1 MIRRVRTFAQST
13 VRDRTWSWLVDL
25 TVFTG
30 VVVVLYA
37 LTVITRYWFS
47 APVVEAVIRRS
58 PTALP
63 VYAFYSLVRM
73 ATAYVLS
80 LAFALVYGYIA
91 AYNKR
96 AEALMIAILDVLQ
109 SIPVLS
115 FLPGVMLAMV
125 ALIPTRQLGLE
136 LGSIILIFTGQV
148 WNMAFSFYSSLK
160 AIPRELREATR
171 IFGFSRWQ
179 RFFQLELPFST
190 IGLVW
195 NSMVSVAQGWFFLM
209 LCEMFVLNKR
219 DFRLPGLGSYLQT
232 AANNGDTQAM
242 VWGLAA
248 LVGVIVLLDQLLWR
262 PLIIWSDKFKFEQV
276 ESTAPPRSPLLALL
290 SNSTVL
296 RTVRQ
301 RVMEPLS
308 ERLVTYLAQGH
319 PTLGR
324 CPTPAAAGQSGPSAN
339 LALDTEADTG
349 APHMPQSANVG
360 SPANVGSFAAR
371 SARTLGTLAVAALG
385 LLALY
390 AIVKAILVLSTVS
403 HAELTLT
410 LRSAA
415 ATLLRVTLSLLIA
428 LAWTVPVGVAIGFHP
443 RLARYAQPI
452 AQIAASVPATALFP
466 ILLLALIRM
475 GGGIN
480 TASILLMLLGTQWY
494 ILFNVIAGAL
504 AIPSDLRDVSSI
516 FRFNLRE
523 RWMTVILPGI
533 FPYLITGLVTASGG
547 AWNASIVAEYF
558 RLQDHTYSTLG
569 LGAQI
574 NRATDTGSQSLLLLS
589 TVIMAAMVVT
599 INRLLWKPLFRLCE
613 SRYRLD
619 A

>member
-1 MIRRVRTFAQST
+1 MRRVRTFAQSA
-13 VRDRTWSWLVDL
+13 VPARTWTLLVDIA
-25 TVFTG
+25 VFTG
-30 VVVVLYA
+30 VVAIFYAFTVV
-37 LTVITRYWFS
+37 TRYWFT
-47 APVVEAVIRRS
+47 APVAEAQILRS
-58 PTALP
+58 PRALP
-63 VYAFYSLVRM
+63 LYAFYSLVRM
-73 ATAYVLS
+73 ATAYLAS
-80 LAFALVYGYIA
+80 LAFALAYGYIA

-96 AEALMIAILDVLQ
+96 VEALMIAVLDVLQ

-125 ALIPTRQLGLE
+125 ALFPTRQLGLE

-171 IFGFSRWQ
+171 IYRFSRLQ
-179 RFFQLELPFST
+179 RFLQLELPFST

-232 AANNGDTQAM
+232 AASNGDTQAM
-242 VWGLAA
+242 IWGLAA

-276 ESTAPPRSPLLALL
+276 ETVAPPRSPLLALL
-290 SNSTVL
+290 SNSTML
-296 RTVRQ
+296 RTARRRIVS
-301 RVMEPLS
+301 PLS
-308 ERLVTYLAQGH
+308 ERLVTYLAE
-319 PTLGR
+319 
-324 CPTPAAAGQSGPSAN
+324 PSPIPETAKRSSRTGKA
-339 LALDTEADTG
+339 LAL
-349 APHMPQSANVG
+349 
-360 SPANVGSFAAR
+360 
-371 SARTLGTLAVAALG
+371 LVATALG
-385 LLALY
+385 ALALY
-390 AIVKAILVLSTVS
+390 AVVEAAIVLSSVS
-403 HAELTLT
+403 HAELMLT

-428 LAWTVPVGVAIGFHP
+428 VAWTVPVGVAIGFHP
-443 RLARYAQPI
+443 RLARYAQPL

-466 ILLLALIRM
+466 IILLALIKM

-533 FPYLITGLVTASGG
+533 FPYLVTGLVTASGG

-558 RLQDHTYSTLG
+558 RLQEHTYSALG

-574 NRATDTGSQSLLLLS
+574 NRATDSGNQSLLLLS

-599 INRLLWKPLFRLCE
+599 INRLLWKPLFRLSG

-619 A
+619 V

>member
-1 MIRRVRTFAQST
+1 MRRVRTFAQSV
-13 VRDRTWSWLVDL
+13 VRARTWPLLVDVA
-25 TVFTG
+25 VFTG
-30 VVVVLYA
+30 VVALFYAFTVVA
-37 LTVITRYWFS
+37 QYWFT
-47 APVVEAVIRRS
+47 APVAEARILRS
-58 PTALP
+58 PRALP
-63 VYAFYSLVRM
+63 LYAFYSLVRM
-73 ATAYVLS
+73 ATAYLAS
-80 LAFALVYGYIA
+80 LVFALAYGYIA

-96 AEALMIAILDVLQ
+96 VEALMIAVLDILQ

-125 ALIPTRQLGLE
+125 ALFPTRQLGLE

-171 IFGFSRWQ
+171 IYRFSRLQ
-179 RFFQLELPFST
+179 RFLQLELPFST

-232 AANNGDTQAM
+232 AANSGDTQSM
-242 VWGLAA
+242 IWGLAA

-276 ESTAPPRSPLLALL
+276 ETVAPPRSPLLALL
-290 SNSTVL
+290 SNSNML
-296 RTVRQ
+296 RTARH
-301 RVMEPLS
+301 RIMAPLS
-308 ERLVTYLAQGH
+308 ERVVAYCAK
-319 PTLGR
+319 PS
-324 CPTPAAAGQSGPSAN
+324 PAAE
-339 LALDTEADTG
+339 T
-349 APHMPQSANVG
+349 PQ
-360 SPANVGSFAAR
+360 R
-371 SARTLGTLAVAALG
+371 SSRSSKAAALLVATALG
-385 LLALY
+385 ALALY
-390 AIVKAILVLSTVS
+390 AVVEAAIVLSSVS
-403 HAELTLT
+403 HAELALT

-443 RLARYAQPI
+443 RLARYAQPL

-466 ILLLALIRM
+466 IILLALIKM

-504 AIPSDLRDVSSI
+504 AIPSDLRDVSNI

-533 FPYLITGLVTASGG
+533 FPYLVTGLVTASGG

-558 RLQDHTYSTLG
+558 RLQEHTYSALG

-574 NRATDTGSQSLLLLS
+574 NRATDSGNQSLLLLS

-599 INRLLWKPLFRLCE
+599 INRLLWKPLFRLSE

-619 A
+619 V

>member
-1 MIRRVRTFAQST
+1 MRRVRTFAQSA
-13 VRDRTWSWLVDL
+13 VPFRNWPVLMDL
-25 TVFTG
+25 SVFVCVIAIFYAFA
-30 VVVVLYA
+30 VV
-37 LTVITRYWFS
+37 TRYWFK
-47 APVVEAVIRRS
+47 APVAEAEILRS
-58 PTALP
+58 PRALP
-63 VYAFYSLVRM
+63 LYAFYSLVRM
-73 ATAYVLS
+73 AVAYVLS
-80 LAFALVYGYIA
+80 LAFALAYGYIA

-96 AEALMIAILDVLQ
+96 VEALMIAVLDILQ

-125 ALIPTRQLGLE
+125 ALFPTRQLGLE
-136 LGSIILIFTGQV
+136 LGSIVLIFTGQV

-171 IFGFSRWQ
+171 IYGFSHWQ

-195 NSMVSVAQGWFFLM
+195 NSMVSIAQGWFFLM

-232 AANNGDTQAM
+232 AANNGDKQAM
-242 VWGLAA
+242 IWGLTT
-248 LVGVIVLLDQLLWR
+248 LIGVIVLLDQLLWR
-262 PLIIWSDKFKFEQV
+262 PLIAWSDKFKFEQV
-276 ESTAPPRSPLLALL
+276 ESAAPPRSPLLAVL
-290 SNSTVL
+290 SNSSVL
-296 RTVRQ
+296 RAVNH
-301 RVMEPLS
+301 RVIAPLS
-308 ERLVTYLAQGH
+308 ERLVVYLARPKPAVH
-319 PTLGR
+319 ATS
-324 CPTPAAAGQSGPSAN
+324 PAASRTAKV
-339 LALDTEADTG
+339 LA
-349 APHMPQSANVG
+349 
-360 SPANVGSFAAR
+360 
-371 SARTLGTLAVAALG
+371 TLLATALG
-385 LLALY
+385 GLAIY
-390 AIVKAILVLSTVS
+390 AVVETVLVLSTVS

-415 ATLLRVTLSLLIA
+415 ATLLRVVLSLLLA
-428 LAWTVPVGVAIGFHP
+428 VAWTVPVGVAIGFSP
-443 RLARYAQPI
+443 RLARFAQPF

-466 ILLLALIRM
+466 ILLLALIRV

-516 FRFNLRE
+516 FHFGRRE

-533 FPYLITGLVTASGG
+533 FPYLVTGLVTASGG

-558 RLQDHTYSTLG
+558 RLQEHTYSTLG

-574 NRATDTGSQSLLLLS
+574 NRATDSGSQSLLLLS
-589 TVIMAAMVVT
+589 TIIMAVMVVT
-599 INRLLWKPLFRLCE
+599 INRLLWKPLFRLSA

-619 A
+619 V

>member
-13 VRDRTWSWLVDL
+13 VRNRTWSWLVDFS
-25 TVFTG
+25 VFAG
-30 VVVVLYA
+30 VVVILYA
-37 LTVITRYWFS
+37 FTVITRYWFA
-47 APVVEAVIRRS
+47 APVSEAVIRRS
-58 PTALP
+58 PAALP

-73 ATAYVLS
+73 ATAYVFS
-80 LAFALVYGYIA
+80 LGFALAYGYIA

-96 AEALMIAILDVLQ
+96 AETPMIAVLDVLQ

-125 ALIPTRQLGLE
+125 ALFPTRQLGLE
-136 LGSIILIFTGQV
+136 LGSIVLIFTGQV

-232 AANNGDTQAM
+232 AASNGDTQAM
-242 VWGLAA
+242 IWGLAA
-248 LVGVIVLLDQLLWR
+248 LIGVIVLLDQLLWR

-290 SNSTVL
+290 SNSTAL
-296 RTVRQ
+296 RAVRH
-301 RVMEPLS
+301 RIVEPLS
-308 ERLVTYLAQGH
+308 ERLVTYLAQRT
-319 PTLGR
+319 PVAEA
-324 CPTPAAAGQSGPSAN
+324 PKPAASR
-339 LALDTEADTG
+339 TG
-349 APHMPQSANVG
+349 RAVG
-360 SPANVGSFAAR
+360 A
-371 SARTLGTLAVAALG
+371 LAVAAFG
-385 LLALY
+385 ALALY
-390 AIVKAILVLSTVS
+390 AVFEAILVLSTVS

-415 ATLLRVTLSLLIA
+415 ATLLRVTISLLIA
-428 LAWTVPVGVAIGFHP
+428 VAWTVPVGVAIGFSP
-443 RLARYAQPI
+443 RLARFAQPF

-466 ILLLALIRM
+466 ILLLALIKM

-516 FRFNLRE
+516 FRFDFRE

-533 FPYLITGLVTASGG
+533 FPYLVTGLVTASGG

-599 INRLLWKPLFRLCE
+599 INRLLWKPLFRLSE

>member
-1 MIRRVRTFAQST
+1 MDLSVFA
-13 VRDRTWSWLVDL
+13 
-25 TVFTG
+25 G
-30 VVVVLYA
+30 VVVILYA
-37 LTVITRYWFS
+37 FTVITRYWFA
-47 APVVEAVIRRS
+47 APVAEAEIRRS
-58 PTALP
+58 PAALP
-63 VYAFYSLVRM
+63 LYAFYSLVRM
-73 ATAYVLS
+73 ATAYVFS
-80 LAFALVYGYIA
+80 LVFALAYGYIA

-96 AEALMIAILDVLQ
+96 AEALMIAVLDVLQ

-125 ALIPTRQLGLE
+125 ALFPTRQLGLE
-136 LGSIILIFTGQV
+136 LGSIVLIFTGQV

-195 NSMVSVAQGWFFLM
+195 NSMVSVAGGWFFLM

-232 AANNGDTQAM
+232 AASNGDTQAM
-242 VWGLAA
+242 IWGLAA
-248 LVGVIVLLDQLLWR
+248 LIGVIVLLDQLLWR

-296 RTVRQ
+296 RAVRHRIVEPALRAPRHLPRAAHACRRSVPSQPLRAPVVLSAHSPSQ
-301 RVMEPLS
+301 RLERSLS
-308 ERLVTYLAQGH
+308 TPCSKPFSCSL
-319 PTLGR
+319 PS
-324 CPTPAAAGQSGPSAN
+324 PTPNSRSLCALPPPPCSASPSPCSSPLPGPFPSESPSASA
-339 LALDTEADTG
+339 LA
-349 APHMPQSANVG
+349 
-360 SPANVGSFAAR
+360 
-371 SARTLGTLAVAALG
+371 
-385 LLALY
+385 
-390 AIVKAILVLSTVS
+390 S
-403 HAELTLT
+403 HA
-410 LRSAA
+410 
-415 ATLLRVTLSLLIA
+415 I
-428 LAWTVPVGVAIGFHP
+428 
-443 RLARYAQPI
+443 AQPF

-466 ILLLALIRM
+466 ILLLALIKM

-516 FRFNLRE
+516 FRFDFRE

-533 FPYLITGLVTASGG
+533 FPYLVTGLVTASGG

-599 INRLLWKPLFRLCE
+599 INRLLWKPLFRLSE